1 MQDSVCFFGFFIIF
15 VYTEWLIQQRARALW
30 ISYLGQTTDTGE
42 LLSFFLALN
51 CPISLFLLNTPFP
64 WFVLQEM
71 LAAFYQNNVT
81 FHSCFSLADVFDSP
95 KRLVDRPAAQKNDI
109 KHKNKN
115 AEFCCL
121 SQDKTNET
129 GSDSKLA
136 LSSQFRCCLFVFCF
150 MQSLWWPVYQENK
163 QILTRLWGKFF

>member
-64 WFVLQEM
+64 WFALQEM
-71 LAAFYQNNVT
+71 LAAFYQNNLT
-81 FHSCFSLADVFDSP
+81 SHPCFPWADVDDSP
-95 KRLVDRPAAQKNDI
+95 KRLVNRPAAQKNDI

-121 SQDKTNET
+121 SQDKVS
-129 GSDSKLA
+129 GSKLA
-136 LSSQFRCCLFVFCF
+136 LSSQFFSFFVLFFVFLLYTVTVMACL
-150 MQSLWWPVYQENK
+150 SGK
-163 QILTRLWGKFF
+163 QANTHKIVR